1 MKKTIALILV
11 LTTLLTLASCGM
23 LFPKAKDGKAK
34 TFSVSGMQ
42 ITLTDS
48 FSEMELDGY
57 EAAYSTRDVFVIMLK
72 ESFDLTTSAGI
83 SDFAGYAET
92 VHQGNENYSPT
103 ELMTEEGLTYFEYTF
118 LNTDKNMTLT
128 YFKSP
133 TELMTEEGLTYS
145 VLITDENKTYK
156 YFTVMLEGT
165 DAFWTVQFACEVS
178 EYDGYKSYFV
188 NWAKSIQF
196 SAV

>member
-57 EAAYSTRDVFVIMLK
+57 EAAYSTRDVLVIMLK

-118 LNTDKNMTLT
+118 LNTD
-128 YFKSP
+128 
-133 TELMTEEGLTYS
+133 
-145 VLITDENKTYK
+145 ENKTYK